1 MFVCADYGELVAA
14 LQRLQLT
21 LKKAGP
27 GPGSGVLEAQAGA
40 VQTLLLSPAFGRA
53 LAAHNKVGIAKLF
66 T

>member
-1 MFVCADYGELVAA
+1 MCVDYGEIVAA

-21 LKKAGP
+21 IKKAGLE
-27 GPGSGVLEAQAGA
+27 PGSGALEAQAVA

-53 LAAHNKVGIAKLF
+53 LAAHNKVGIGKLS